1 MTSSTFGVADAARSP
16 GTSDSQFRRLLEKL
30 PAAAY
35 TCDAEGLIT
44 YFNQRA
50 VDLWGRSPRIND
62 PIDRFCGSFKLYQGD
77 GTPIPHDRC
86 WMALAL
92 RDGKEYNG
100 EEIIVE
106 RPDGSRWTALAHAN
120 PFFDN
125 EGRLYGAVNVLVDI
139 TERKRA
145 EEALQKADRNK
156 NEFLATLAHELR
168 NPLAPLRNGLQIM
181 RMSGNDPAMAE
192 QAHAMMER
200 QLGHMVRLID
210 DLLDVSRINKGK
222 VALRK
227 ERVDLGSVVQDAVET
242 SRSLIESAGH
252 RLTVTLPP
260 KPVAVNADRTRLA
273 QVFANLLNNSAKYTA
288 PGGNIALNVER
299 QGTDVVVS
307 IKDDGIGIPRDM
319 LPKIFDTFMQV
330 DHSLERSQG
339 GLGIG
344 LSLVRALVSMHHGTV
359 EARSEGHGKGSEFIV
374 RLSDAVAN
382 DDRSPSIDSPDYRA
396 SSSSY
401 RILVVDD
408 NCDSALSLAM
418 MLKIMGHE
426 TSTAHDGEAAVRMAG
441 SSRPDVILLDI
452 GLPKMN
458 GYDACRQ
465 IRTEPWGKSIV
476 LIALTGWGQ
485 DEDRMHSKEAGFN
498 FHMIKPVDP
507 EALAKILNGLLLTPA

>member
-1 MTSSTFGVADAARSP
+1 MTLQPTDAGDVQRLA
-16 GTSDSQFRRLLEKL
+16 GQSDAQFRRLLDKL

-44 YFNQRA
+44 YCNRRA
-50 VDLWGRSPRIND
+50 VELWGREPRLNEAV
-62 PIDRFCGSFKLYQGD
+62 DRFCGSFKLFAAD

-120 PFFDN
+120 PFLDA
-125 EGRLYGAVNVLVDI
+125 EGRVYGAVNVLVDI

-168 NPLAPLRNGLQIM
+168 NPLAPIRNGLQIM
-181 RMSGNDPAMAE
+181 RMSGNDAEMAA
-192 QAHAMMER
+192 QAHSMMER

-210 DLLDVSRINKGK
+210 DLLDVSRITQGK
-222 VALRK
+222 VTLRK
-227 ERVDLGSVVQDAVET
+227 ERVDLAAVVQDAVET
-242 SRSLIESAGH
+242 SRSLIEAAGH
-252 RLTVTLPP
+252 RLSVTLPSR
-260 KPVAVNADRTRLA
+260 PVTVNADRTRLA

-288 PGGNIALNVER
+288 PGGQIALCVER
-299 QGTDVVVS
+299 HGTDVVIRV
-307 IKDDGIGIPRDM
+307 KDDGVGIPPDM
-319 LPKIFDTFMQV
+319 LPRIFDTFMQV
-330 DHSLERSQG
+330 DRSLERSQG

-344 LSLVRALVSMHHGTV
+344 LSLVRALVEMHNGTV
-359 EARSEGHGKGSEFIV
+359 EAHSDGHGKGSEFIV
-374 RLSDAVAN
+374 RLSDAVAPES
-382 DDRSPSIDSPDYRA
+382 RSEPADAKDGGMTPSC
-396 SSSSY
+396 Y

-408 NCDSALSLAM
+408 NRDSALSLAM
-418 MLKIMGHE
+418 MLKIMGHD
-426 TSTAHDGEAAVRMAG
+426 TRTAHDGEAAVQVTR
-441 SSRPDVILLDI
+441 SFRPDVVLLDI
-452 GLPKMN
+452 GLPKLN

-465 IRTEPWGKSIV
+465 IRAEAWGKSMV

-485 DEDRMHSKEAGFN
+485 DEDKQHSKEAGFN
-498 FHMIKPVDP
+498 FHMIKPIDP
-507 EALAKILNGLLLTPA
+507 DALTKLLTGLLVTPA

>member
-1 MTSSTFGVADAARSP
+1 MTSQTFDAAVAQRP
-16 GTSDSQFRRLLEKL
+16 AGTSDAQFRRLLDKL

-44 YFNQRA
+44 YCNRRA
-50 VDLWGRSPRIND
+50 VELWGRAPQIND
-62 PIDRFCGSFKLYQGD
+62 PVDRFCGSFKLFSAD

-100 EEIIVE
+100 EEIVVE
-106 RPDGSRWTALAHAN
+106 RPDGTRWTALAHAN
-120 PFFDN
+120 PFLD
-125 EGRLYGAVNVLVDI
+125 EHGEVYGAVNVLVDI

-181 RMSGNDPAMAE
+181 RMSGGDAAMAA
-192 QAHAMMER
+192 QAHSMMER

-222 VALRK
+222 VQLRK
-227 ERVDLGSVVQDAVET
+227 ERVDLAAVVQDAVET
-242 SRSLIESAGH
+242 SRSLIEGAGH
-252 RLTVTLPP
+252 HLTLVLPP
-260 KPVAVNADRTRLA
+260 KPVTVNADRTRLA

-288 PGGNIALNVER
+288 PGGNITLSVQR
-299 QGTDVVVS
+299 QGTDVVISV
-307 IKDDGIGIPRDM
+307 KDDGIGIPRDM

-344 LSLVRALVSMHHGTV
+344 LSLVRALVDMHQGTV
-359 EARSEGHGKGSEFIV
+359 EVHSEGHGKGSEFIV
-374 RLSDAVAN
+374 RLSDAVATETRPAPLRG
-382 DDRSPSIDSPDYRA
+382 DDFGPAPTTYK
-396 SSSSY
+396 
-401 RILVVDD
+401 ILVVDD
-408 NCDSALSLAM
+408 NYDSALSLAM
-418 MLKIMGHE
+418 MLKIMGHDTE
-426 TSTAHDGEAAVRMAG
+426 TAHDGMAAVAMAE
-441 SSRPDVILLDI
+441 SFRPDVMLLDI

-458 GYDACRQ
+458 GYDACRA
-465 IRTEPWGKSIV
+465 IRAQPWGKGIV

-485 DEDRMHSKEAGFN
+485 DEDKLHSKEAGFN

-507 EALAKILNGLLLTPA
+507 EALAKILTGLLLTPA

>member
-1 MTSSTFGVADAARSP
+1 MTASTFDVADAARSA
-16 GTSDSQFRRLLEKL
+16 GASDSQFRRLLEKL

-35 TCDAEGLIT
+35 TCDAGGLIT
-44 YFNQRA
+44 YFNRRA
-50 VDLWGRSPRIND
+50 VELWGRAPSIND
-62 PIDRFCGSFKLYQGD
+62 PVDRFCGSFRLCQSD

-100 EEIIVE
+100 EEIVVE
-106 RPDGSRWTALAHAN
+106 RADGSRWTVLAHAN
-120 PFFDN
+120 PFLDDR
-125 EGRLYGAVNVLVDI
+125 GRVYGAVNVLVDI

-145 EEALQKADRNK
+145 EEALHKADRNK

-227 ERVDLGSVVQDAVET
+227 ERIDLASVVQDAVET

-260 KPVAVNADRTRLA
+260 KPVTVNADRTRLA

-288 PGGNIALNVER
+288 PGGSIALGVER
-299 QGTDVVVS
+299 QGTDIVVS
-307 IKDDGIGIPRDM
+307 VKDDGIGIPRDM

-344 LSLVRALVSMHHGTV
+344 LSLVRALVGMHNGTV

-374 RLSDAVAN
+374 RLSDAVATE
-382 DDRSPSIDSPDYRA
+382 DHSKPRDGPDFRA
-396 SSSSY
+396 TSSSY

-408 NCDSALSLAM
+408 NRDSALSLAM
-418 MLKIMGHE
+418 MLKIIGHD
-426 TSTAHDGEAAVRMAG
+426 TRTAHDGEAAVELAQ
-441 SSRPDVILLDI
+441 SFRPDVMLLDI

-458 GYDACRQ
+458 GYDACRA
-465 IRTEPWGKSIV
+465 IRSQPWGKSIV

-485 DEDRMHSKEAGFN
+485 DEDKLHSKEAGFN

-507 EALAKILNGLLLTPA
+507 EALAKILNGLLVTPA

>member
-1 MTSSTFGVADAARSP
+1 MTVQTFDVVEVARP
-16 GTSDSQFRRLLEKL
+16 HGTSDTQFRRLLEKL

-50 VDLWGRSPRIND
+50 VDLWGRAPSIND
-62 PIDRFCGSFKLYQGD
+62 PVDRFCGSFKLYRSD
-77 GTPIPHDRC
+77 GTPIPHDQC

-92 RDGKEYNG
+92 RDGKEYNA
-100 EEIIVE
+100 EEIVVE
-106 RPDGSRWTALAHAN
+106 RPDGTRVTALAHAN
-120 PFFDN
+120 PFLDA
-125 EGRLYGAVNVLVDI
+125 EGHIYGAVNVLVDI

-145 EEALQKADRNK
+145 EQALQKADRNK

-181 RMSGNDPAMAE
+181 RLAGGDAAMAE
-192 QAHAMMER
+192 QAHSMMER

-210 DLLDVSRINKGK
+210 DLLDVSRINQGK

-242 SRSLIESAGH
+242 SRSLIETAGH
-252 RLTVTLPP
+252 HLTVNLSP
-260 KPVAVNADRTRLA
+260 KPVTVMADRTRLA

-288 PGGNIALNVER
+288 PGGNIALSVER

-307 IKDDGIGIPRDM
+307 VKDDGMGIPRDM
-319 LPKIFDTFMQV
+319 LPRIFDTFMQV
-330 DHSLERSQG
+330 DRSLERSQG

-344 LSLVRALVSMHHGTV
+344 LSLVRALVEMHHGSV
-359 EARSEGHGKGSEFIV
+359 EARSEGHGKGSEFVV
-374 RLSDAVAN
+374 RLSDAVALEERGATG
-382 DDRSPSIDSPDYRA
+382 DRPDPFVTP
-396 SSSSY
+396 SSY

-408 NCDSALSLAM
+408 NCDAALSLAM

-426 TSTAHDGEAAVRMAG
+426 TSTAHDGLRAVEMAQ
-441 SSRPDVILLDI
+441 SFRPDVMLLDI

-458 GYDACRQ
+458 GYDACRF
-465 IRTEPWGKSIV
+465 IREQPWGQSIV

-485 DEDRMHSKEAGFN
+485 DEDKLHSKEAGFN
-498 FHMIKPVDP
+498 FHMVKPVDP
-507 EALAKILNGLLLTPA
+507 QALSKILSGLLLTPA